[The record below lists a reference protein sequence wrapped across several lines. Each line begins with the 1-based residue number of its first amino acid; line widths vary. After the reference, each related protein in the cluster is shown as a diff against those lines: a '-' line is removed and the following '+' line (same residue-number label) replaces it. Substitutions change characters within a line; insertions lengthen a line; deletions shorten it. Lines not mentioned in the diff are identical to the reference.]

1 MGINMWD
8 TFKNLH
14 EKFHERIEEMQK
26 LGGLRIWIIHVLDE
40 GPKNGVEI
48 MDSIQH
54 HYEEIK
60 KHRMATHNPNHL
72 MNKMECSSR
81 RPSPGSVYP
90 MLKKMVDENLIT
102 KGDEGRYELTE
113 KGQEIAHKVFGHL
126 IKPHGKQMGR
136 GTFAI
141 EHAFKEID
149 SYVYYLEDVKLEKLI
164 QNEDLLENLIERLKK
179 IKESLN
185 DD

>member
-1 MGINMWD
+1 MIV
-8 TFKNLH
+8 K
-14 EKFHERIEEMQK
+14 R
-26 LGGLRIWIIHVLDE
+26 
-40 GPKNGVEI
+40 
-48 MDSIQH
+48 
-54 HYEEIK
+54 
-60 KHRMATHNPNHL
+60 
-72 MNKMECSSR
+72 
-81 RPSPGSVYP
+81 
-90 MLKKMVDENLIT
+90 
-102 KGDEGRYELTE
+102 DEGRYELTE